1 MDSQKAFSFLD
12 RLRKQ
17 YILTEDEQLLC
28 SNKAIVLSGA
38 PYKLNIWQDFRGTQK
53 LVIFQIKPD
62 SIIATDS
69 LSNGLR
75 YIGDAPE
82 LLEQQQLVKMGAI

>member
-1 MDSQKAFSFLD
+1 MDTAKVQAFLS
-12 RLRKQ
+12 RLRHQ
-17 YILTEDEQLLC
+17 YIQTEDEQLLC
-28 SNKAIVLSGA
+28 NNKAIVLSGA

-82 LLEQQQLVKMGAI
+82 LLEQQQLVNMGAI